1 MRFLAKNALG
11 IFISGASTLF
21 LNLRTMVLYCYFQ
34 CIKAS
39 DYTWV
44 FFVCCL
50 LILILC
56 DRFGHMKRVMSM
68 VLFKGFLVWCTFFSL
83 VTQTRRFLVFLDQ
96 ECPLRWVCSFRNSHL
111 LKVMFWHYVFIIIIL
126 IFWCSESEKFRT
138 TDI

>member
-1 MRFLAKNALG
+1 MRFPAKNALG
-11 IFISGASTLF
+11 IYISRASTLF
-21 LNLRTMVLYCYFQ
+21 LNLCTMVLYCYFQ

-68 VLFKGFLVWCTFFSL
+68 VLFKGFLVWCMFFSL

-96 ECPLRWVCSFRNSHL
+96 ECPLRWVCSFLNSHL
-111 LKVMFWHYVFIIIIL
+111 LKEMFWHYVYVIIIL